1 MCSIFLDFIE
11 NFNRSDN
18 YMIDWKIIIST
29 NYVDGCVWFHKKS
42 WIGFSVHN
50 TPFVHS
56 DSYLSGLVSLGA
68 IEKHMSFVNNP
79 SILNDKFSL
88 EPMV

>member
-29 NYVDGCVWFHKKS
+29 NKKS

-68 IEKHMSFVNNP
+68 IEKHTSFENNP
-79 SILNDKFSL
+79 SILNDKL
-88 EPMV
+88 A